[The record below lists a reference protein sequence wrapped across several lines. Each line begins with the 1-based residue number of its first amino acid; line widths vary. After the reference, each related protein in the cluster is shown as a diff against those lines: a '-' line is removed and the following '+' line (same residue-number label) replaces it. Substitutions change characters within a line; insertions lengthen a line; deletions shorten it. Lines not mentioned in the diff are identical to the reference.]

1 MNMDYQMILQR
12 IEDLRTAFAWSLEF
26 QVMLSVGQR
35 ICLNQERASW
45 MQYLSSQNTDFPMDK
60 PKYQIPIH
68 LEAKV
73 KWILKEVKMTNWV
86 KKQEYYEY

>member
-1 MNMDYQMILQR
+1 
-12 IEDLRTAFAWSLEF
+12 
-26 QVMLSVGQR
+26 
-35 ICLNQERASW
+35 